1 MRTRSLGSLRPAQA
15 LATKQ
20 SNNCH
25 SKCFGDFFK
34 GILCV
39 AKVVLDSTDSSVF
52 ERGFTHCSELAHR
65 PACFIP
71 KVIHIR
77 PGRFRNFV
85 CINRW
90 TLHVGIS
97 NISNSSSRRS
107 RYHGVSM
114 KSTHLFIQI
123 LSVHSPRVHVV
134 RNEQSELRRMLFGR
148 RSPSELAEHRS
159 LSRGFARAPT
169 GNVSQQHA
177 AQFALLIAH
186 YVNTWTVNT

>member
-1 MRTRSLGSLRPAQA
+1 MRPRSSGSSRPAQA

-39 AKVVLDSTDSSVF
+39 AKIVLDSTDSSVF

-77 PGRFRNFV
+77 PRWFRNSV

-90 TLHVGIS
+90 TLHVVSLLYIS
-97 NISNSSSRRS
+97 ISNSNLRHS

-114 KSTHLFIQI
+114 KSTHLRVQI
-123 LSVHSPRVHVV
+123 KCSHSTC
-134 RNEQSELRRMLFGR
+134 SRRAQRAKRIAPHAVGTDVP
-148 RSPSELAEHRS
+148 PSELAEQRR
-159 LSRGFARAPT
+159 LSRSSARALFEPE
-169 GNVSQQHA
+169 SA
-177 AQFALLIAH
+177 F
-186 YVNTWTVNT
+186 